1 MHFLRFLFV
10 LPAICA
16 IPIESEASV
25 GIVPDLGISSIS
37 DVNIE
42 NVGTILD
49 LMIKSGGS
57 VKNVIHKFSNLSN
70 LEMVETLVEESE
82 DIITRLQQGVSE
94 INEKHRSYAG
104 EALKDMIFIKLQ
116 LKTSRISLN
125 DLAQRTLFAVA
136 DLKAFSEAFFADDT
150 EAISETSNVVDLRN
164 AEKMDYV
171 KEQMAVMVNLINDT
185 NTKINEVGFQ

>member
-1 MHFLRFLFV
+1 M
-10 LPAICA
+10 
-16 IPIESEASV
+16 
-25 GIVPDLGISSIS
+25 G
-37 DVNIE
+37 
-42 NVGTILD
+42 
-49 LMIKSGGS
+49 
-57 VKNVIHKFSNLSN
+57 
-70 LEMVETLVEESE
+70 EMVETLVKESE

-136 DLKAFSEAFFADDT
+136 DLKAFPEAFFADDR
-150 EAISETSNVVDLRN
+150 EAISETSNVVDMRN
-164 AEKMDYV
+164 AEKIDYV

-185 NTKINEVGFQ
+185 NTKINEVGFQRRWRRSWCSTSWWWSTSSRTRPQTAPTIRCTRDLECTQAQASQQQRAS

>member
-1 MHFLRFLFV
+1 M
-10 LPAICA
+10 
-16 IPIESEASV
+16 

-57 VKNVIHKFSNLSN
+57 VKNVIDKFSNLSN

-125 DLAQRTLFAVA
+125 DLAQRTMFAVA

-164 AEKMDYV
+164 AEKIDYV

>member
-1 MHFLRFLFV
+1 
-10 LPAICA
+10 
-16 IPIESEASV
+16 
-25 GIVPDLGISSIS
+25 
-37 DVNIE
+37 
-42 NVGTILD
+42 
-49 LMIKSGGS
+49 MIKSGGS
-57 VKNVIHKFSNLSN
+57 VKNVIDKFSNLSN

-125 DLAQRTLFAVA
+125 DLAQRTVFAVA

-150 EAISETSNVVDLRN
+150 EDLANVVDLRN
-164 AEKMDYV
+164 ADKMEYV
-171 KEQMAVMVNLINDT
+171 K
-185 NTKINEVGFQ
+185 

>member
-1 MHFLRFLFV
+1 MRFLRFVFV

-25 GIVPDLGISSIS
+25 GIVPDLGIS

-57 VKNVIHKFSNLSN
+57 VKNVIDKFSNLSN

-125 DLAQRTLFAVA
+125 DLAQRTMFAVA
-136 DLKAFSEAFFADDT
+136 DLKTFSEAFFADDT

-164 AEKMDYV
+164 AKKMDYV

>member
-1 MHFLRFLFV
+1 M
-10 LPAICA
+10 
-16 IPIESEASV
+16 

-57 VKNVIHKFSNLSN
+57 VKNVIDKFSNLSN

-171 KEQMAVMVNLINDT
+171 KEQMAVMVILINDT
-185 NTKINEVGFQ
+185 NPKINEVGFQ